1 MDIEKLIER
10 LRYLAF
16 TPSYTAFHDAKE
28 REAICDLC
36 DADFCYEKEQDAHW
50 CMYEALYRAANALTD
65 LRAENARLRKER
77 DSAILFAQCYTEK
90 VDNPCTVCRH
100 RFNENGAPLKKRC
113 ENCGLTGTP
122 ECGWE
127 FDFDWDLKS
136 EVD

>member
-65 LRAENARLRKER
+65 LWAENASLRKER
-77 DSAILFAQCYTEK
+77 DASVEDLRKHRKNKCDCCYYADKTSRF
-90 VDNPCTVCRH
+90 PCTDCQSPISTY
-100 RFNENGAPLKKRC
+100 GDGWKW
-113 ENCGLTGTP
+113 CGP
-122 ECGWE
+122 KE
-127 FDFDWDLKS
+127 D
-136 EVD
+136 